1 MQGILGVKCSLEIV
15 KSREAKRPG
24 RFPGTAT
31 SHYEQVHEHGE
42 SYDLEVDT
50 SSTSARH
57 IAMQIIKRL
66 SKPPQAFS
74 KIREAQ
80 S

>member
-1 MQGILGVKCSLEIV
+1 
-15 KSREAKRPG
+15 

-50 SSTSARH
+50 SAASARQV
-57 IAMQIIKRL
+57 ATQIIDRL
-66 SKPPQAFS
+66 SRPPQAFS